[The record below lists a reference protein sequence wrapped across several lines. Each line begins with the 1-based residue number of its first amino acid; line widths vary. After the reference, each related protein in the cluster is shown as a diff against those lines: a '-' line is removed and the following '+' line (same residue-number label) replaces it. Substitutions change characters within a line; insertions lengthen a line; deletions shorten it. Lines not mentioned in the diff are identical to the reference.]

1 MMPNAKTEINLAFE
15 AVSLNSYPSFV
26 LEIPVLFIFNNTVD
40 NKTDFLKFTSH
51 VYVRFFVHT
60 YIRCPRQSIEASPA
74 HRPGQ
79 EIGHGSAHHS
89 SIKDIKRRHSK
100 SFLIL

>member
-1 MMPNAKTEINLAFE
+1 MMPNAKTKINLVFE
-15 AVSLNSYPSFV
+15 AVSLYTYPSLV
-26 LEIPVLFIFNNTVD
+26 LEIPVLFIFDNTVD
-40 NKTDFLKFTSH
+40 NKIDFLKCTSH

-60 YIRCPRQSIEASPA
+60 YIRCPRQSIEAPPA

-89 SIKDIKRRHSK
+89 SIRDIKRRHSNP
-100 SFLIL
+100 S